1 MRLEN
6 QNNKIE
12 LFKQAFINK
21 EFSGIIVTEDIF
33 IKALNKCAGDKRF
46 KYKIGKAH
54 PNEEIIEKYV
64 DFDDMVRAINSANNL
79 QVKKPD
85 TSVKFDD
92 VRNMDLSL
100 DNWETYTEQERKF
113 ARQALCAYNDYYDLD
128 APNDRTGI
136 YDVIDLEVRMQTIRL
151 FIRLSKK
158 KDEIAEY
165 DNKLKELRQQW
176 SKALDDLNLKK
187 KQRDSK
193 KDKPTDTTV
202 TDYVN
207 AIKSLDEMQ
216 KEVEQKQLE
225 IQQKKAERRKRNK

>member
-1 MRLEN
+1 MEN

-64 DFDDMVRAINSANNL
+64 DFDDMVRAINSAANL

-100 DNWETYTEQERKF
+100 SNWDTYQEAEKKFAQER
-113 ARQALCAYNDYYDLD
+113 LCAYQEFYSLD
-128 APNDRTGI
+128 APNDILGI
-136 YDVIDLEVRMQTIRL
+136 YDVIDLEVRMQAIRL
-151 FIRLSKK
+151 YIRLSKK
-158 KDEIAEY
+158 KDEITEY

-176 SKALDDLNLKK
+176 SKTLEDLNLKK

-193 KDKPTDTTV
+193 KEKTVDTTA
-202 TDYVN
+202 TDHMN

-216 KEVEQKQLE
+216 EEAKQKQLE
-225 IQQKKAERRKRNK
+225 IQQKKTERRKRNK